1 MASKLDYLQRYMS
14 AAPGTLLRVG
24 PMYAMLGTLTHARTY
39 PSALYTYY
47 FPDAGD
53 KKLRKKKKKAAPQS
67 RFQVVDADH
76 EWTQDAPSKDDIES
90 KWEMDAADGK
100 GSLTHVWLA

>member
-1 MASKLDYLQRYMS
+1 MFKFA
-14 AAPGTLLRVG
+14 
-24 PMYAMLGTLTHARTY
+24 
-39 PSALYTYY
+39 
-47 FPDAGD
+47 DAGD
-53 KKLRKKKKKAAPQS
+53 KKLRKKKKAAAAPQS

-100 GSLTHVWLA
+100 GRGY